1 MLSSLLALIERLS
14 LLTRAATCPAGLSL
28 LGRAEVEEEGG
39 DRRGL
44 GDSIHSCA

>member
-14 LLTRAATCPAGLSL
+14 LLTRAATGPAGLSL